1 MESRIK
7 SLLEKYWQGDTSV
20 EEEKRIKDYF
30 KNNPDQ
36 TPEGLYFEK
45 IKSDKSSFPQKSF
58 EHPGRKI
65 NRVWLSAAAAVFIL
79 LISLPF
85 IFNNQKQQPDQFA
98 VDDPAKALEITRT
111 SLQMVSNG
119 LNKGKTYSNELVKFN
134 EAKSIIKNQ

>member
-7 SLLEKYWQGDTSV
+7 GLLEKYWQGETSV
-20 EEEKRIKDYF
+20 EEERLIKEHF
-30 KNNPDQ
+30 NSNSGQ
-36 TPEGLYFEK
+36 SMEGLLFEK
-45 IKSDKSSFPQKSF
+45 IKSDKSLIPQKPF

-65 NRVWLSAAAAVFIL
+65 RRVWLSVAAAVIIL

-85 IFNNQKQQPDQFA
+85 VFNNQTQQDQFE
-98 VDDPAKALEITRT
+98 VDNPAEALEITRA

-134 EAKSIIKNQ
+134 EAKTIIKNQ